1 MPAEPARQDAWRRI
15 RTQLKPE
22 VGDDVYR
29 HLLQPLELQE
39 VAARDH
45 AIIFAP
51 TRAQQ
56 YWASTH
62 FSGWLLELWRAEDER
77 AGRIT
82 ITAPPEAG
90 ALGERVPDAHCRA
103 VEPARRD
110 AWRWALDRLRLE
122 IGELVFEWLRELE
135 LQQVEREYQVTLIAP
150 TNFLRLWTT
159 VHYGERLLELWQSE
173 DHQIGLVTIVAPPL
187 VCDDGT
193 ILVERGDG
201 TFLLARGGAAAE
213 LGSQETQR
221 STGAP
226 RTQRNRGGAPAK
238 YDWEALWFELIRIA
252 QIDEFQSRRELRQ
265 RALAWI
271 GENWGDGGPSDS
283 VLREKLSRLGDLLD
297 LPEN

>member
-1 MPAEPARQDAWRRI
+1 
-15 RTQLKPE
+15 
-22 VGDDVYR
+22 
-29 HLLQPLELQE
+29 
-39 VAARDH
+39 
-45 AIIFAP
+45 
-51 TRAQQ
+51 
-56 YWASTH
+56 
-62 FSGWLLELWRAEDER
+62 
-77 AGRIT
+77 
-82 ITAPPEAG
+82 
-90 ALGERVPDAHCRA
+90 
-103 VEPARRD
+103 
-110 AWRWALDRLRLE
+110 
-122 IGELVFEWLRELE
+122 
-135 LQQVEREYQVTLIAP
+135 LIAP

-187 VCDDGT
+187 VCDDGR

-201 TFLLARGGAAAE
+201 TFLLAHGGAAAE
-213 LGSQETQR
+213 LGSQKTQR